1 MAVNSAAALSREAN
15 SLPENGSGS
24 FFLGPGLTFV
34 AAGGERPLHLHGLAL
49 RAFDLCLPHV
59 EVAGDPEIVLANQAS
74 TLMDL
79 GRYEEAQAAATR
91 ALQCQELPGSIQSFA
106 QHSVG
111 RAAEAQGDTARA
123 AGGPLATDTVA
134 HYARAKAAYK
144 AAVVAA
150 GEKGDEASSTAFVRV
165 QIKAAAEGTF
175 TYGLQEGQMFY
186 VRAVRPNTTIEM
198 VGGKVVVSGGD
209 GAFAGIAAGAA

>member
-34 AAGGERPLHLHGLAL
+34 AAAGERPLHLHGLAL

-111 RAAEAQGDTARA
+111 RAAEAQGGTLGRPPARC
-123 AGGPLATDTVA
+123 
-134 HYARAKAAYK
+134 R
-144 AAVVAA
+144 
-150 GEKGDEASSTAFVRV
+150 RV
-165 QIKAAAEGTF
+165 LVLVPQ
-175 TYGLQEGQMFY
+175 
-186 VRAVRPNTTIEM
+186 
-198 VGGKVVVSGGD
+198 S
-209 GAFAGIAAGAA
+209 AGAGATECWCWCHRVHSVVLVPA